1 MRNRIRLFDPVSFT
15 IQTIGGVI
23 LKLFGKRTAP
33 YRYLL
38 PTLVLMIVFLVIPIF
53 MVVRYSF
60 VDKAVVSPSPAF
72 VGLANYAELF
82 ADSSFWN
89 AVSNTI
95 IFVVVSVVAH
105 LVIGMIF
112 AMLLNSKYFSNGTK
126 TIARVI
132 YILPWVFTASVV
144 AILWKLM
151 LQPSGIINYL
161 LSALP
166 QITRNTE
173 WLSNKDLALA
183 VICFINIWC
192 GYPFYMI
199 SILAGLQGISGDL
212 YESAAIDGATMT
224 KSFFHI
230 TIPQLKPILI
240 SIAMLDFI
248 WTLQSFNVI
257 WMLTGGGP
265 VESTETLSIYIYKL
279 AFQKVNYSMAG
290 TAATVLLVVCVFIA
304 IFYVR
309 QQKKVRE

>member
-1 MRNRIRLFDPVSFT
+1 M
-15 IQTIGGVI
+15 
-23 LKLFGKRTAP
+23 KLLGKRTAP
-33 YRYLL
+33 YRYLA
-38 PTLVLMIVFLVIPIF
+38 PTIILMMVFLVVPIC
-53 MVVRYSF
+53 MVIGYSF
-60 VDKAVVSPSPAF
+60 LDKAVVSPDPSF
-72 VGLANYAELF
+72 IGIENYQELF
-82 ADSSFWN
+82 SDSQFWN
-89 AVSNTI
+89 AAANTI

-105 LVIGMIF
+105 LIIGMIF
-112 AMLLNSKYFSNGTK
+112 AILLNSKYFAYRTK
-126 TIARVI
+126 AIARVI

-151 LQPSGIINYL
+151 LQPSGIVNYL
-161 LSALP
+161 MGILP
-166 QITRNTE
+166 QVSRNTE
-173 WLSNKDLALA
+173 WLSNQDVALA

-212 YESAAIDGATMT
+212 YESAAIDGATIV
-224 KSFFHI
+224 KSFLHI

-265 VESTETLSIYIYKL
+265 VNSTETLSIYIYKL
-279 AFQKVNYSMAG
+279 AFQKVDYSMAG
-290 TAATVLLVVCVFIA
+290 TAATVLLVVCVFVA

>member
-1 MRNRIRLFDPVSFT
+1 MKV
-15 IQTIGGVI
+15 
-23 LKLFGKRTAP
+23 FGKKTAP
-33 YRYLL
+33 YRYLA
-38 PTLVLMIVFLVIPIF
+38 PTLILMIVFLVIPIG
-53 MVVRYSF
+53 MVVGYSF
-60 VDKAVVSPSPAF
+60 VDRAVVSPNPEF
-72 VGLANYAELF
+72 VGLANYKELF
-82 ADSSFWN
+82 ANSAFWN

-95 IFVVVSVVAH
+95 VFVVVSVVAH
-105 LVIGMIF
+105 LAIGMLF
-112 AMLLNSKYFSNGTK
+112 AILLNSKYFKYRTRA
-126 TIARVI
+126 IARVI

-151 LQPSGIINYL
+151 LQPSGIVDYL
-161 LSALP
+161 LQFLP
-166 QITRNTE
+166 NISRNTE
-173 WLSNKDLALA
+173 WISNREIALG
-183 VICFINIWC
+183 VICFVNIWC

-212 YESAAIDGATMT
+212 YESAAIDGASAT
-224 KSFFHI
+224 KSFLHI

-265 VESTETLSIYIYKL
+265 VNSTETLSIFIYKL
-279 AFQKVNYSMAG
+279 AFQKVDYSMAG

>member
-1 MRNRIRLFDPVSFT
+1 
-15 IQTIGGVI
+15 
-23 LKLFGKRTAP
+23 
-33 YRYLL
+33 
-38 PTLVLMIVFLVIPIF
+38 

-126 TIARVI
+126 TIARAI

-265 VESTETLSIYIYKL
+265 VDLRKL
-279 AFQKVNYSMAG
+279 
-290 TAATVLLVVCVFIA
+290 
-304 IFYVR
+304 
-309 QQKKVRE
+309 

>member
-1 MRNRIRLFDPVSFT
+1 MKTNL
-15 IQTIGGVI
+15 
-23 LKLFGKRTAP
+23 GKKTAP
-33 YRYLL
+33 YRYLA
-38 PTLVLMIVFLVIPIF
+38 PTLILMIVFLVIPICR
-53 MVVRYSF
+53 VVSYSF
-60 VDKAVVSPSPAF
+60 LDKAVVSKTPQF
-72 VGLANYAELF
+72 VGLANYKELF
-82 ADSSFWN
+82 ADTQFWG
-89 AVSNTI
+89 AVEHTL
-95 IFVVVSVVAH
+95 IFVIVSVVAH

-112 AMLLNSKYFSNGTK
+112 AMLLNTKYFKTRTK
-126 TIARVI
+126 SLARLV

-161 LSALP
+161 LQILP
-166 QITRNTE
+166 GIERNTE
-173 WLSNKDLALA
+173 WLSNQDIALA

-199 SILAGLQGISGDL
+199 SILAGLQGISEDL
-212 YESAAIDGATMT
+212 YESAALDGANAA
-224 KSFFHI
+224 KSFIHI

-265 VESTETLSIYIYKL
+265 VNSTEMLSIYIYKL
-279 AFQKVNYSMAG
+279 AFQKLDYCMASSV
-290 TAATVLLVVCVFIA
+290 ATVLLVVCVFIA

>member
-1 MRNRIRLFDPVSFT
+1 M
-15 IQTIGGVI
+15 
-23 LKLFGKRTAP
+23 KLLGKKTVP
-33 YRYLL
+33 YRYLA
-38 PTLVLMIVFLVIPIF
+38 PTLILMIVFLVIPIC
-53 MVVRYSF
+53 MVVSYSF
-60 VDKAVVSPSPAF
+60 VDRAVVSNNPAF
-72 VGLANYAELF
+72 VGLENYKELF
-82 ADSSFWN
+82 ANSQFWN

-112 AMLLNSKYFSNGTK
+112 AMLLNSKYFTTRTK
-126 TIARVI
+126 TIARVL

-151 LQPSGIINYL
+151 LQPSGIIDYL
-161 LSALP
+161 LSFLP
-166 QITRNTE
+166 QVSRNTE
-173 WLSNKDLALA
+173 WLSSKDIALA

-212 YESAAIDGATMT
+212 YESAAIDGATAT

-230 TIPQLKPILI
+230 TLPQLKPILI

-265 VESTETLSIYIYKL
+265 VNSTEVLSIFIYKL
-279 AFQKVNYSMAG
+279 AFQKVDYSMAA
-290 TAATVLLVVCVFIA
+290 TAATVLLVVCIFIA

>member
-1 MRNRIRLFDPVSFT
+1 MKS
-15 IQTIGGVI
+15 IGT
-23 LKLFGKRTAP
+23 KTTP
-33 YRYLL
+33 YRYLA
-38 PTLVLMIVFLVIPIF
+38 PTLILMIVFLVIPIC
-53 MVVRYSF
+53 MVIGYSF
-60 VDKAVVSPSPAF
+60 VDKAVVAADPNF
-72 VGLANYAELF
+72 VGWSNYKELF
-82 ADSSFWN
+82 ADQEFWG
-89 AVSNTI
+89 AVKHTI

-105 LVIGMIF
+105 LAIGMLF
-112 AMLLNSKYFSNGTK
+112 AMLLNSKYFKTRTK

-151 LQPSGIINYL
+151 LQPSGIVNYL
-161 LSALP
+161 LSFLP
-166 QITRNTE
+166 EVSRNTE
-173 WLSNKDLALA
+173 WLSNQAIALA

-199 SILAGLQGISGDL
+199 SILAGLQGISEDL
-212 YESAAIDGATMT
+212 YESAALDGATGA

-257 WMLTGGGP
+257 WMLTAGGP
-265 VESTETLSIYIYKL
+265 VNSTEMLSVYIYKL
-279 AFQKVNYSMAG
+279 AFRKADYSMAST
-290 TAATVLLVVCVFIA
+290 TAVVLLVVCVIVA

-309 QQKKVRE
+309 QQKKARD

>member
-1 MRNRIRLFDPVSFT
+1 MKGL
-15 IQTIGGVI
+15 
-23 LKLFGKRTAP
+23 GKKTAP
-33 YRYLL
+33 YRYLA
-38 PTLVLMIVFLVIPIF
+38 PTLILMIVFLVIPIG
-53 MVVRYSF
+53 MVIGYSF
-60 VDKAVVSPSPAF
+60 VDRAVVSPNPEF
-72 VGLANYAELF
+72 VGLANYKELF
-82 ADSSFWN
+82 ANSSFWN

-95 IFVVVSVVAH
+95 IFVIVSVVAH
-105 LVIGMIF
+105 LVIGMLF
-112 AMLLNSKYFSNGTK
+112 AILLNSKYFKYRTRA
-126 TIARVI
+126 IARVI

-161 LSALP
+161 LQILP
-166 QITRNTE
+166 NISRNTE
-173 WLSNKDLALA
+173 WISNREIALG
-183 VICFINIWC
+183 VICFVNIWC

-212 YESAAIDGATMT
+212 YESAAIDGASSF
-224 KSFFHI
+224 KSFLHI

-265 VESTETLSIYIYKL
+265 VNSTETLSIFIYKL
-279 AFQKVNYSMAG
+279 AFQKVDYSMAG
-290 TAATVLLVVCVFIA
+290 TAATVLLVVCIFIA

>member
-1 MRNRIRLFDPVSFT
+1 M
-15 IQTIGGVI
+15 
-23 LKLFGKRTAP
+23 KLFGKKTAP
-33 YRYLL
+33 YRYLA
-38 PTLVLMIVFLVIPIF
+38 PTLILMIVLLVIPIC

-60 VDKAVVSPSPAF
+60 LDKAVVSPNPEF
-72 VGLANYAELF
+72 VGVENYATLF
-82 ADSSFWN
+82 ADSEFWN

-112 AMLLNSKYFSNGTK
+112 AMLLNSKYFSTRTK

-151 LQPSGIINYL
+151 LQPSGIVNYL
-161 LSALP
+161 LDFLP
-166 QITRNTE
+166 QVSRNTE
-173 WLSNKDLALA
+173 WLSNQEIALA

-199 SILAGLQGISGDL
+199 SILAGLQGITEDL
-212 YESAAIDGATMT
+212 YESAAIDGGTLS
-224 KSFFHI
+224 KSFIHI

-265 VESTETLSIYIYKL
+265 INSTETLSIYIYKL
-279 AFQKVNYSMAG
+279 AFQKLDYSMAG

>member
-1 MRNRIRLFDPVSFT
+1 M
-15 IQTIGGVI
+15 
-23 LKLFGKRTAP
+23 KLLGKRTAP

-38 PTLVLMIVFLVIPIF
+38 PTLALMIVFLVVPIC
-53 MVVRYSF
+53 MVIRYSF
-60 VDKAVVSPSPAF
+60 LDKAVVSKSPAF
-72 VGLANYAELF
+72 VGAENYTELF
-82 ADSSFWN
+82 ADSAFWN
-89 AVSNTI
+89 AASNTI
-95 IFVVVSVVAH
+95 IFVAVSVIAH

-112 AMLLNSKYFSNGTK
+112 AMLLNSKYFTTRTK

-161 LSALP
+161 LEFLP
-166 QITRNTE
+166 QVTKNTE
-173 WLSNKDLALA
+173 WLSNKDLALT

-224 KSFFHI
+224 KSFIHI

-265 VESTETLSIYIYKL
+265 VNSTETLSIYIYKL
-279 AFQKVNYSMAG
+279 AFQKLDYSMAG
-290 TAATVLLVVCVFIA
+290 TAATVLLIVCVIVA

>member
-1 MRNRIRLFDPVSFT
+1 M
-15 IQTIGGVI
+15 
-23 LKLFGKRTAP
+23 KLLGKRTAP

-38 PTLVLMIVFLVIPIF
+38 PTLALMIIFLVVPIC
-53 MVVRYSF
+53 MVIRYSF
-60 VDKAVVSPSPAF
+60 LDKAVVSKSPAF
-72 VGLANYAELF
+72 VGTENYTELF
-82 ADSSFWN
+82 ADSAFWN
-89 AVSNTI
+89 AASNTI
-95 IFVVVSVVAH
+95 IFVAVSVIAH

-112 AMLLNSKYFSNGTK
+112 AMLLNSKYFTTRTK
-126 TIARVI
+126 TIASVI

-161 LSALP
+161 LEFLP
-166 QITRNTE
+166 QVTKNTE
-173 WLSNKDLALA
+173 WLSNKDLALT

-224 KSFFHI
+224 KSFIHI
-230 TIPQLKPILI
+230 TIPQLNPILI

-265 VESTETLSIYIYKL
+265 VNSTETLSIYIYKL
-279 AFQKVNYSMAG
+279 AFQKLDYSMAG
-290 TAATVLLVVCVFIA
+290 TAATVLLIVCVIVA

>member
-15 IQTIGGVI
+15 IQTIGGLI

-309 QQKKVRE
+309 QQKKV

>member
-15 IQTIGGVI
+15 IQTIGGLI

-151 LQPSGIINYL
+151 LQHSGIINYL

-265 VESTETLSIYIYKL
+265 VGSTETLSIYIYKL

>member
-1 MRNRIRLFDPVSFT
+1 M
-15 IQTIGGVI
+15 
-23 LKLFGKRTAP
+23 KLFGKKTVP
-33 YRYLL
+33 YRYLA
-38 PTLVLMIVFLVIPIF
+38 PTLILMIVFLVMPIC
-53 MVVRYSF
+53 MVISYSF
-60 VDKAVVSPSPAF
+60 MDKAVVSKNPAI
-72 VGLANYAELF
+72 VGLANYQTLF
-82 ADSSFWN
+82 ADSQFWN
-89 AVSNTI
+89 AVSNTV

-105 LVIGMIF
+105 LVLGMVF
-112 AMLLNSKYFSNGTK
+112 AMLLNSKYFSTTTK
-126 TIARVI
+126 TIARVF

-151 LQPSGIINYL
+151 LQPSGIIDYL
-161 LSALP
+161 LSFLP
-166 QITRNTE
+166 QISRDTE
-173 WLSNKDLALA
+173 WLSDKSIALA

-212 YESAAIDGATMT
+212 YESAAIDGATT
-224 KSFFHI
+224 VKSFFHI

-265 VESTETLSIYIYKL
+265 VNSTEVLSIYIYKL
-279 AFQKVNYSMAG
+279 AFQKVDYSMAA
-290 TAATVLLVVCVFIA
+290 TAATVLLIVCVFIA
-304 IFYVR
+304 IFYVK

>member
-1 MRNRIRLFDPVSFT
+1 M
-15 IQTIGGVI
+15 
-23 LKLFGKRTAP
+23 KLFRKKTTP

-38 PTLVLMIVFLVIPIF
+38 PTLILMIVFLVVPII
-53 MVVRYSF
+53 MVIRYSF
-60 VDKAVVSPSPAF
+60 VDRAVVSPDPEF
-72 VGLANYAELF
+72 VGLANYTELF
-82 ADSSFWN
+82 ADGSFWN
-89 AVSNTI
+89 ATVNTI

-151 LQPSGIINYL
+151 LQPSGIVNYL
-161 LSALP
+161 LSVLP
-166 QITRNTE
+166 QVSRNTE
-173 WLSNKDLALA
+173 WLSDKDLALA

-212 YESAAIDGATMT
+212 YESAAIDGATLT
-224 KSFFHI
+224 KSFLHI

-265 VESTETLSIYIYKL
+265 VQSTETLSIYIYKL
-279 AFQKVNYSMAG
+279 AFQKVDYSMAG
-290 TAATVLLVVCVFIA
+290 AAATVLLVVCVFIA
-304 IFYVR
+304 IFYVK

>member
-1 MRNRIRLFDPVSFT
+1 MKV
-15 IQTIGGVI
+15 
-23 LKLFGKRTAP
+23 FGKKTAP
-33 YRYLL
+33 YRYLA
-38 PTLVLMIVFLVIPIF
+38 PTLILMIVFLVIPIG
-53 MVVRYSF
+53 MVVGYSF
-60 VDKAVVSPSPAF
+60 VDRAVVSPNPEF
-72 VGLANYAELF
+72 VGLANYKELF
-82 ADSSFWN
+82 ANSAFWN

-95 IFVVVSVVAH
+95 VFVVVSVVAH
-105 LVIGMIF
+105 LAIGMLF
-112 AMLLNSKYFSNGTK
+112 AILLNSKYFKYRTRA
-126 TIARVI
+126 IARVI

-151 LQPSGIINYL
+151 LQPSGIVDYL
-161 LSALP
+161 LQFLP
-166 QITRNTE
+166 NISRNTE
-173 WLSNKDLALA
+173 WISNREIALG
-183 VICFINIWC
+183 VICFVNIWC

-212 YESAAIDGATMT
+212 YESAAIDGASAT
-224 KSFFHI
+224 KSFLHI

-265 VESTETLSIYIYKL
+265 VNSTETLSIFIYKL
-279 AFQKVNYSMAG
+279 AFQKVDYSMAG

-309 QQKKVRE
+309 QQKKVREEDGWKL

>member
-1 MRNRIRLFDPVSFT
+1 M
-15 IQTIGGVI
+15 
-23 LKLFGKRTAP
+23 KLFGKRTAP

-265 VESTETLSIYIYKL
+265 VGSTETLSIYIYKL

-290 TAATVLLVVCVFIA
+290 TAATVLSVVCVFIA

>member
-1 MRNRIRLFDPVSFT
+1 M
-15 IQTIGGVI
+15 
-23 LKLFGKRTAP
+23 KLTGKKTAP
-33 YRYLL
+33 YRYLA
-38 PTLVLMIVFLVIPIF
+38 PTIILMIVFMVIPIC
-53 MVVRYSF
+53 MVIGYSF
-60 VDKAVVSPSPAF
+60 VDGAVVSQNPEF
-72 VGLANYAELF
+72 VGLENYKTIF
-82 ADSSFWN
+82 ADSEYIG
-89 AVSNTI
+89 AISNTI

-105 LVIGMIF
+105 LVLGMLF
-112 AMLLNSKYFSNGTK
+112 AMLLNSKYFGTRTK
-126 TIARVI
+126 TIARVV

-151 LQPSGIINYL
+151 LQPSGIVNYL
-161 LSALP
+161 LSVFP
-166 QITRNTE
+166 QISQNTE
-173 WLSNKDLALA
+173 WLSNRSIALG

-212 YESAAIDGATMT
+212 YESAAIDGSTAT
-224 KSFFHI
+224 KSFLHI

-265 VESTETLSIYIYKL
+265 VNSTETLSIYIYKK
-279 AFQKVNYSMAG
+279 AFQKVDYSMAA
-290 TAATVLLVVCVFIA
+290 TAATILLVVCIFIA
-304 IFYVR
+304 IFYVK

>member
-15 IQTIGGVI
+15 IQTIGGLI

-33 YRYLL
+33 YRYLR

>member
-1 MRNRIRLFDPVSFT
+1 M
-15 IQTIGGVI
+15 
-23 LKLFGKRTAP
+23 KLFGKKTAP
-33 YRYLL
+33 YRYLA
-38 PTLVLMIVFLVIPIF
+38 PTLLLMIVFLVIPIC
-53 MVVRYSF
+53 MVIKYSF
-60 VDKAVVSPSPAF
+60 LDRAVVSTNPQF
-72 VGLANYAELF
+72 VGLENYKTLF
-82 ADSSFWN
+82 ADSAFWN

-105 LVIGMIF
+105 LIIGMVF
-112 AMLLNSKYFSNGTK
+112 AMLLNSKYFSTKTK

-151 LQPSGIINYL
+151 LQPSGIVNYL
-161 LSALP
+161 LDFLP
-166 QITRNTE
+166 QVTRNTE
-173 WLSNKDLALA
+173 WLSNKDIALA

-224 KSFFHI
+224 ESFLHI

-265 VESTETLSIYIYKL
+265 VQSTETLSIYIYKL
-279 AFQKVNYSMAG
+279 AFQKVDYSMAG

-304 IFYVR
+304 VFYVR